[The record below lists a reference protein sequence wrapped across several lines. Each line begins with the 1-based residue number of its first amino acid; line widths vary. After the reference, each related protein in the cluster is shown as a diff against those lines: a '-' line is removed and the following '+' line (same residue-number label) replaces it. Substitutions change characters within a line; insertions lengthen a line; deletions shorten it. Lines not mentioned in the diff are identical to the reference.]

1 MSDDIQQLTKALIE
15 AKVIQAFKD
24 TPEAIDALVQA
35 ALSQSVSEHGGKPDS
50 WSRNTMPYLTWLVG
64 DVIRSVA
71 RTSVVT
77 VVNERQPEIHEAIRK
92 AVSAEALVDSVAK
105 KMLGVL
111 AEDWKL
117 VINFANDKPRD

>member
-35 ALSQSVSEHGGKPDS
+35 ALSQPVSEYGGKPDA
-50 WSRNTMPYLTWLVG
+50 WSSNKMPYLTWLVG
-64 DVIRSVA
+64 DVIRAVA
-71 RTSVVT
+71 RDAVIAT
-77 VVNERQPEIHEAIRK
+77 VKAREPEIHEAIRK
-92 AVSAEALVDSVAK
+92 AVSADALVDSVAQ
-105 KMLGVL
+105 KMLGAL

-117 VINFANDKPRD
+117 VINFANEKRRD